1 MAERRS
7 DTKTEEPTAQR
18 LVEARRRGEIVVSR
32 ELLSGFT
39 LVVVFVVLAL
49 GARTWIG
56 GLVAYLHQAWGHA
69 ASAADLAQA
78 GRAAMHAAV
87 GGLAIPLGLGVG
99 AALVLGLV
107 QTRGWFSTRPLQFDL
122 RRLWPSTGRRFGA
135 VAETS
140 TALLKAMVVA
150 LLAWWTLRP
159 ALPDVAHL
167 YGASAGST
175 LAALGTLA
183 EKLGLRLALA
193 VVAFGAVDYLW
204 RRHQHTKALRMTRD
218 EVRRE
223 HKEREGDPLLKA
235 ERQRLHREILQQHD
249 EVRRAKL
256 VVVDSGHQA
265 VALGYAPDESQAPVV
280 MAKGEGQVASKMVAV
295 ARESGV
301 WVFQDAVLAQR
312 LFDVEEGSEI
322 PEALYQR
329 VAEAMAGEDESH
341 LPATPG

>member
-1 MAERRS
+1 MAERPS
-7 DTKTEEPTAQR
+7 DNKTEEPTPQR

-39 LVVVFVVLAL
+39 LVVVFVALVL
-49 GARTWIG
+49 GARTWLG
-56 GLVAYLHQAWGHA
+56 GLVAYLHRAFRHA
-69 ASAADLAQA
+69 ASTSDLAQA
-78 GRAAMHAAV
+78 GRAALYAAV
-87 GGLAIPLGLGVG
+87 DGLAIPLGLGVG

-140 TALLKAMVVA
+140 KAMLRAMVVA

-167 YGASAGST
+167 FGASASSS

-183 EKLGLRLALA
+183 ERLGLRLVLA
-193 VVAFGAVDYLW
+193 VVAFAAVDYLW

-256 VVVDSGHQA
+256 VVVDSGHRA
-265 VALGYAPDESQAPVV
+265 VALGYDPDAAQAPVV
-280 MAKGEGQVASKMVAV
+280 VAKGEGLVASKMVNL
-295 ARESGV
+295 ARDCGV
-301 WVFQDAVLAQR
+301 WVFEDAVLAQR
-312 LFDVEEGSEI
+312 LFAVEEGSDI
-322 PEALYQR
+322 PEALYQP
-329 VAEAMAGEDESH
+329 VAEAMAGEEGS
-341 LPATPG
+341 PATSGQ